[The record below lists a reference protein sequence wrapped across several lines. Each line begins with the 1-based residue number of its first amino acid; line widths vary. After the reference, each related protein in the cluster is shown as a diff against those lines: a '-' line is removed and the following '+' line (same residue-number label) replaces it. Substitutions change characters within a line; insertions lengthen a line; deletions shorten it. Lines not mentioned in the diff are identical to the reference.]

1 MLISVLRAVN
11 DFILPA
17 GFSEKDITGGYPARL
32 VRRTY
37 RRSGP
42 APASLR
48 VCATGGVP
56 FLSCFFAGF
65 QLIFHFNLLLG
76 YHVANLVRQL
86 GQRSLNIVQEA
97 GAMMI
102 FLLEGLGLAFVPP
115 FRFRR
120 VLQEIYQIGV
130 KSTLIVMLTA
140 AFTGMVMALQG
151 YYTLRQYGSEG
162 ALGGAVALGLIR
174 EMGPV
179 LTGIMVSARA
189 GSAVTAEIGIMRITE
204 QLDALDTMAVNPIQ
218 YVVMPKLLAGVIAV
232 PLLTAIFD
240 VVGILGGY
248 LVGVVLL
255 GVGSGAYFASMKQ
268 SVVAL
273 DINGGIVKSLVF
285 GLTIILVA
293 CYKGYHTEHGA
304 EGVSKATNQTVVL
317 SAVLVLAWDYVL
329 TSFFM

>member
-1 MLISVLRAVN
+1 MSNLI
-11 DFILPA
+11 
-17 GFSEKDITGGYPARL
+17 
-32 VRRTY
+32 
-37 RRSGP
+37 
-42 APASLR
+42 
-48 VCATGGVP
+48 
-56 FLSCFFAGF
+56 
-65 QLIFHFNLLLG
+65 
-76 YHVANLVRQL
+76 RQL
-86 GQRSLNIVQEA
+86 GSGSLNAVEQA
-97 GAMMI
+97 GGMII
-102 FLLEGLGLAFVPP
+102 FLLKGLSLAFIPP

-120 VLQEIYQIGV
+120 VLQEVQNIGV
-130 KSTLIVMLTA
+130 KSTLIVMLTG

-162 ALGGAVALGLIR
+162 ALGSLVALGLIR

-218 YVVMPKLLAGVIAV
+218 YVVMPKLLAGIIAV

-255 GVGSGAYFASMKQ
+255 GVSSGAYFSSMAQ
-268 SVVAL
+268 SVVQM
-273 DINGGIVKSLVF
+273 DVNGGIVKSLVF

-293 CYKGYHTEHGA
+293 CYKGYYTEHGA
-304 EGVSKATNQTVVL
+304 EGVSRATNQTVVL

>member
-1 MLISVLRAVN
+1 MANFV
-11 DFILPA
+11 
-17 GFSEKDITGGYPARL
+17 RL
-32 VRRTY
+32 
-37 RRSGP
+37 
-42 APASLR
+42 
-48 VCATGGVP
+48 
-56 FLSCFFAGF
+56 
-65 QLIFHFNLLLG
+65 
-76 YHVANLVRQL
+76 L

-97 GAMMI
+97 GGMMI
-102 FLLEGLGLAFVPP
+102 FLLEGLSLAFVPP
-115 FRFRR
+115 FRPRR
-120 VLQEIYQIGV
+120 VLEEVYQIGV
-130 KSTLIVMLTA
+130 KSTLIVMLTG

-151 YYTLRQYGSEG
+151 YYTLKQYGSEG
-162 ALGGAVALGLIR
+162 ALGSVVALGLIR

-179 LTGIMVSARA
+179 FTGIMVSARA

-248 LVGVVLL
+248 LVGVMLL

-268 SVVAL
+268 SVVAM
-273 DINGGIVKSLVF
+273 DVHGGIVKSLVF

-293 CYKGYHTEHGA
+293 CYKGYHTGAGA
-304 EGVSKATNQTVVL
+304 EGVSRATNQTVVL

>member
-1 MLISVLRAVN
+1 M
-11 DFILPA
+11 
-17 GFSEKDITGGYPARL
+17 
-32 VRRTY
+32 
-37 RRSGP
+37 
-42 APASLR
+42 
-48 VCATGGVP
+48 
-56 FLSCFFAGF
+56 
-65 QLIFHFNLLLG
+65 
-76 YHVANLVRQL
+76 ANLVRQL
-86 GQRSLNIVQEA
+86 GHRSLNIVQEA
-97 GAMMI
+97 GSMMI
-102 FLLEGLGLAFVPP
+102 FLLESLGLALAPP
-115 FRFRR
+115 YRPRR
-120 VLQEIYQIGV
+120 ILQEIYQIGV
-130 KSTLIVMLTA
+130 KSTLIVMLTG

-151 YYTLRQYGSEG
+151 YYTLKQYGSEG
-162 ALGGAVALGLIR
+162 ALGSAVALSLIR

-255 GVGSGAYFASMKQ
+255 GVSSGSYFAGMKQ

-285 GLTIILVA
+285 GLTIILIA
-293 CYKGYHTEHGA
+293 CYKGYHTGAGA

>member
-1 MLISVLRAVN
+1 MVSLIRKLGRRA
-11 DFILPA
+11 L
-17 GFSEKDITGGYPARL
+17 
-32 VRRTY
+32 
-37 RRSGP
+37 
-42 APASLR
+42 
-48 VCATGGVP
+48 
-56 FLSCFFAGF
+56 
-65 QLIFHFNLLLG
+65 
-76 YHVANLVRQL
+76 NLV
-86 GQRSLNIVQEA
+86 QET
-97 GAMMI
+97 GSMML

-115 FRFRR
+115 FRPRR
-120 VLQEIYQIGV
+120 LLQEIYQIGV
-130 KSTLIVMLTA
+130 KSTLIVMLTG

-151 YYTLRQYGSEG
+151 YYTLKQYGSEG
-162 ALGGAVALGLIR
+162 ALGSAVALSLIR

-218 YVVMPKLLAGVIAV
+218 YVVMPKLLAGVISV

-255 GVGSGAYFASMKQ
+255 GVSSGSYFSSMAQ
-268 SVVAL
+268 SVVPL
-273 DINGGIVKSLVF
+273 DVNGGIVKSLVF

-293 CYKGYHTEHGA
+293 CYKGYHTGPGA
-304 EGVSKATNQTVVL
+304 EGVSRATNQTVVL